1 MHLPHQRIP
10 VATDDSPELASL
22 QVEFDWHF
30 VGKIKLLSESPFQLQ
45 LPEVRYPG
53 VYRLTASVRGGT
65 VEDDVWY
72 VGQSMDS
79 IDARIR
85 CHLREEFD
93 EQTSKGKRFLARLR
107 AADGWCQLEEAQNI
121 RLDGRSELVRL
132 KDGRF
137 DAEAIAT
144 LPLGWLS
151 TAQFIMNVI
160 ESTGQVTS
168 EMLANPQ
175 GKRCPRWLVPDAP
188 SGRSDGSRTHRRS
201 VPRSAGQGRTRT
213 RALGIPDVRLAGAYR
228 TAHWAGRVRRRSA
241 PRDAIVPC
249 DVNQRVTEVAIGF
262 GLGSRASKDACGW
275 CASSA

>member
-160 ESTGQVTS
+160 ESTGHVTS
-168 EMLANPQ
+168 AMLANPQ
-175 GKRCPRWLVPDAP
+175 GKR
-188 SGRSDGSRTHRRS
+188 
-201 VPRSAGQGRTRT
+201 
-213 RALGIPDVRLAGAYR
+213 
-228 TAHWAGRVRRRSA
+228 
-241 PRDAIVPC
+241 
-249 DVNQRVTEVAIGF
+249 
-262 GLGSRASKDACGW
+262 
-275 CASSA
+275 